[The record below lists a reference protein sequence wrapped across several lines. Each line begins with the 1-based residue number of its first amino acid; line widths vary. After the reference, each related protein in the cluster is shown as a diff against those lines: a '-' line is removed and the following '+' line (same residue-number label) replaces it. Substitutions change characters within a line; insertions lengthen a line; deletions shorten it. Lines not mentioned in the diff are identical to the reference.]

1 MEEGSGS
8 GSSTFGAVINIAKL
22 SIGNGILA
30 LPFATSRGGLVFSP
44 LAIALI
50 AGWNV
55 VSCFMMIQCKQVLA
69 HKTFPPEISSSYSRI
84 SYCAFGHWGAI
95 ITDLSVFVTLF
106 GVCVSYQIAFAQFL
120 KDIPSHPLQN
130 WSDIAQTIGYTYFS
144 MLIVYPLACQQ
155 NIGFLAKT
163 SFAGLSCLLVSIG
176 VLIGYGLST
185 FQPELRNVSG
195 LSLWPETITSF
206 STFSGVAIF
215 CYGLCT
221 FTFPIEESMR
231 DRKEFPKA
239 VIWSTILI
247 TIFYSLIGDTL
258 AFVYAQDESGINQN
272 ILHHLP
278 IHSTP
283 AILVRLALAI
293 VSPLFL
299 GSFVLMM
306 ESMSR
311 FVWSPSPLHLRL
323 QLKSSTTGS

>member
-1 MEEGSGS
+1 MEGSGH
-8 GSSTFGAVINIAKL
+8 GSSTLGAVINIAKL

-44 LAIALI
+44 IAIALI
-50 AGWNV
+50 AAWNV
-55 VSCFMMIQCKQVLA
+55 VSCFMMIQCKQAVS
-69 HKTFPPEISSSYSRI
+69 HRTFPPEISSSYSRI
-84 SYCAFGHWGAI
+84 AYCAFGHWGAI
-95 ITDLSVFVTLF
+95 ITDLSVFLTLF

-144 MLIVYPLACQQ
+144 MLIVYPLSCQK

-163 SFAGLSCLLVSIG
+163 SLAGLTCLLVSIG
-176 VLIGYGLST
+176 VLIGYGVT
-185 FQPELRNVSG
+185 EFQPEMHNVDE
-195 LSLWPETITSF
+195 LSLWPETFTSF

-258 AFVYAQDESGINQN
+258 AALYAKDESGINQN

-283 AILVRLALAI
+283 AILVRLAFAI
-293 VSPLFL
+293 VSPFISNLFL
-299 GSFVLMM
+299 FS
-306 ESMSR
+306 
-311 FVWSPSPLHLRL
+311 
-323 QLKSSTTGS
+323 